1 MSIHYSFIIPVKQIN
16 TYIKEAVPEILKIR
30 RNDYEIL
37 IFPDTVDKT
46 VGWEKTQQI
55 ETGSIGPA
63 EKRDLALK
71 YAKGQYLT
79 FIDDDAFPKENF
91 LDILDESFLDPDVV
105 AVGGPALTPP
115 DDTFWQKVSGA
126 VFLSRLSGGFPERYR
141 PIGRQRFVD
150 DWPSVNLTVRREAF
164 AKVGGFDSSYWP
176 GEDTKLCLDLIEKM
190 AGKILY
196 NPELIVWHH
205 RRGGLIPHLI
215 QIGGYGFHRGF
226 FVRLFPRTS
235 LRWHY
240 FVPSLFLCFALLSPI
255 LFFVEPFRWLVILGW
270 MLYLVALTKAFW
282 DIFSIERNLSVA
294 LCSLCYIFPTHL
306 FYGLRFIQGFLFT
319 KELKSKLRE

>member
-1 MSIHYSFIIPVKQIN
+1 MGIHYSFIIPVKQIN
-16 TYIKEAVPEILKIR
+16 PYIKEAVPEILKIR
-30 RNDYEIL
+30 RTDYEIL

-55 ETGSIGPA
+55 ETGPIGPA

-91 LDILDESFLDPDVV
+91 LDILDESFLDPNVV
-105 AVGGPALTPP
+105 AVGGPALTPQ

-126 VFLSRLSGGFPERYR
+126 VFLSCLSGGFPERYW

-164 AKVGGFDSSYWP
+164 AQVGGFDSSYWP
-176 GEDTKLCLDLIEKM
+176 GEDTKLCLDLIEKT

-205 RRGGLIPHLI
+205 RRGGLMPHLM
-215 QIGGYGFHRGF
+215 QIGRYGLHRGF
-226 FVRLFPRTS
+226 FARLFPRTS

-240 FVPSLFLCFALLSPI
+240 FVPSLFLCFVLLSPI
-255 LFFVEPFRWLVILGW
+255 LLFVEPFRWAVILGW
-270 MLYLVALTKAFW
+270 MLYLIALTKAFW
-282 DIFSIERNLSVA
+282 DIFSIEGSLNVA
-294 LCSLCYIFPTHL
+294 LCSLLYIFPTHL
-306 FYGLRFIQGFLFT
+306 FYGAKFIQGFVFT

>member
-1 MSIHYSFIIPVKQIN
+1 MSISYSFIIPVKKIN
-16 TYIKEAVPEILKIR
+16 TYIKEAVPEILKIKR
-30 RNDYEIL
+30 TDYEIL

-55 ETGSIGPA
+55 ETGPIGPA

-91 LDILDESFLDPDVV
+91 LDILDESFLDPNVV

-126 VFLSRLSGGFPERYR
+126 LFLSRLSGGFPERYW

-164 AKVGGFDSSYWP
+164 AQVGGFDSSYWP
-176 GEDTKLCLDLIEKM
+176 GEDTKLCLDLIEKT

-205 RRGGLIPHLI
+205 RRGGLIRHLI
-215 QIGGYGFHRGF
+215 QIGGYGLHRGF
-226 FVRLFPRTS
+226 FARLFPRTS
-235 LRWHY
+235 LKWHY

-255 LFFVEPFRWLVILGW
+255 LLFAEAFRWAVILGW
-270 MLYLVALTKAFW
+270 MLYLIALTKAFW
-282 DIFSIERNLSVA
+282 DIFSIEGSLSVA
-294 LCSLCYIFPTHL
+294 LCSLLYIFPTHL
-306 FYGLRFIQGFLFT
+306 FYGARFIQGFVFT
-319 KELKSKLRE
+319 RELKSKLRE